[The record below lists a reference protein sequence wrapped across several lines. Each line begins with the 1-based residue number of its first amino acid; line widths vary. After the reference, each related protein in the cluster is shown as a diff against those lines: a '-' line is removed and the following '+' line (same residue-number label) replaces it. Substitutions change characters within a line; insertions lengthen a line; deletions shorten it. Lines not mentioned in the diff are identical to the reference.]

1 MDSITRII
9 LDPKYH
15 DILTIVKSLRN
26 GIVYGAKV
34 RFPHALVMT
43 FLFKSGPLK
52 DKIRGIFKAT
62 KQHAKNLGTFATI
75 YQSLMYI
82 QKKLNGDKEAGYHS
96 FLAGLVGG
104 YYVFGENNNIN
115 QQIVLYLFS
124 RVVMALVKMPVKR
137 QVIDAPQ
144 HTYPIFAAVVWG
156 LVMYLFRYEEDTLQ
170 PSLRASMIYIYR
182 DSKTWDSLRTL
193 IWHNK

>member
-1 MDSITRII
+1 MDTLRQII

-15 DILTIVKSLRN
+15 DILTILKGCRN

-43 FLFKSGPLK
+43 VLFKTGSLESK
-52 DKIRGIFKAT
+52 VKGIFRAT
-62 KQHAKNLGTFATI
+62 KQHAQNLGTFATI
-75 YQSLMYI
+75 YKTLMI
-82 QKKLNGDKEAGYHS
+82 VFKKMNGGKEADFHP
-96 FLAGLVGG
+96 FLAGVVGG

-124 RVVMALVKMPVKR
+124 RVVLALVKVPVKR

-144 HTYPIFAAVVWG
+144 HTYPVFAAVVWG
-156 LVMYLFRYEEDTLQ
+156 LVMWLFRHEAETVQ
-170 PSLRASMIYIYR
+170 PSLRASMQYIYR
-182 DSKTWDSLRTL
+182 DSDSWNSLRTL

>member
-1 MDSITRII
+1 MDALTQII

-15 DILTIVKSLRN
+15 DILTIVKGLRN

-43 FLFKSGPLK
+43 FLFKTGPLK
-52 DKIRGIFKAT
+52 DKLRFIFKAT

-75 YQSLMYI
+75 YKVLMLL
-82 QKKLNGDKEAGYHS
+82 QKKINGGKEAKYHS
-96 FLAGLVGG
+96 FAAGLIGG

-124 RVVMALVKMPVKR
+124 RVVMALVKLPVKR
-137 QVIDAPQ
+137 EVVDAPQ
-144 HTYPIFAAVVWG
+144 HTFPIFAAVIWG
-156 LVMYLFRYEEDTLQ
+156 TVMWLFNQEADTLQ
-170 PSLRASMIYIYR
+170 PSLRASMQYIYN
-182 DSKTWDSLRTL
+182 DSNSWSSLKTLL
-193 IWHNK
+193 WHNK

>member
-1 MDSITRII
+1 MDAITQFI

-15 DILTIVKSLRN
+15 ELLAIVKGLRN

-43 FLFKSGPLK
+43 FLFKNGSLK

-75 YQSLMYI
+75 YKTLMYL
-82 QKKLNGDKEAGYHS
+82 QKKLNGDKEADYHA
-96 FLAGLVGG
+96 FVAGLVGG

-124 RVVMALVKMPVKR
+124 RVVMALVKLPVKR
-137 QVIDAPQ
+137 EILDAPQ
-144 HTYPIFAAVVWG
+144 HTYPIFAAVIWG
-156 LVMYLFRYEEDTLQ
+156 TVMWLFNKEGDTLQ
-170 PSLRASMIYIYR
+170 PSLRASMQYIYK
-182 DSKTWDSLRTL
+182 DSDNWNSLRTL
-193 IWHNK
+193 LWHNK